1 MASFGLKIRL
11 PTQAEFF
18 CRVVTGLMEPRS
30 AKIEG
35 NSGIFQIVSCRTSEK
50 GGEAFNERIG
60 KADNLCIGG
69 SCADI
74 HKHAPLRTQM
84 RELRRRVRSEIV
96 LSISSAQ
103 NAGRPC

>member
-1 MASFGLKIRL
+1 M
-11 PTQAEFF
+11 
-18 CRVVTGLMEPRS
+18 
-30 AKIEG
+30 EG
-35 NSGIFQIVSCRTSEK
+35 NSLIFQIVSCRTSEK
-50 GGEAFNERIG
+50 GDEAFNERIG

-84 RELRRRVRSEIV
+84 REPRRRVRSEIV

-103 NAGRPC
+103 NAGRPG